1 MDSNRK
7 PRAREKRITENGKG
21 VEKYGQGL
29 GTGPVNNAGNY
40 ASRTEQYQ
48 KQNQAQRTNPLQR
61 PEQRSYQSARRMN
74 TPRPGS
80 GAGQNHSARGT
91 GSGPARASGGSG
103 KLLWIIIVL
112 VMLLGGGKLTGLFD
126 GGNSGNSLPVTSV
139 SGSTNTG
146 GSQSSGSAGSG
157 PASGSSS
164 SASGVSSGSGG
175 INDLLSMLMGSGTGS
190 VYDSLGML
198 SGSSGSHGS
207 QPADYFTS
215 SLPGN
220 TAAADTSVAS
230 GAREKYTVLRGGGK
244 DQVTILVYLCG
255 SDLESRN
262 GMGTA
267 DLKEMANAT
276 IGDRVNLIVY
286 TGGASRWRNSVVS
299 ASQNQIYQ
307 IKNGTLT
314 RLESSAGNAS
324 MTSPDTLAGFIQYG
338 AKHFPAD
345 RMCLILWDHGGGSIS
360 GYGYD
365 EKTGRN
371 QSMTLA
377 GINTALKK
385 GGVRF
390 DFVGF
395 DACLMATVENGL
407 MLNQYADYM
416 IASEETEP
424 GVGWY
429 YTNWLTALNANT
441 SLPTVQVG
449 KMIADDFVAV
459 CAQKC
464 RGQATTLSVVDLAE
478 LAATVPAELK
488 DFSVETNELI
498 QNNEYKKVS
507 TARSVT
513 REFAQ
518 SSRIDQIDLTHFA
531 QNLGTAES
539 RQLADALQGAVKYNR
554 IGGGISN
561 AYGLSIYF
569 PYKRSGQVQKIVSTY
584 EAIGMESEYTRCIQ
598 EFASLEL
605 SGQVSAGCPLSQAGS
620 GQPYG
625 SLLDSLM
632 GGNGS
637 HTSAPSYSGDGLD
650 SLLSGLFSSGGSGSG
665 VSSGSTGSILDLF
678 MGRQMTAKRAAA
690 YILDNHFDASGLV
703 WNGNRI
709 SLSSAQWSNIVS
721 VTRNIFYDDGKGYI
735 DLGLDPDFTIENNSL
750 ISSFDGTCLS
760 INGQPVAYYYLDTV
774 ESGDNYVITG
784 YVPALL
790 NGERVNLMLAFDQ
803 DRPYGY
809 IQGAQKVYG
818 DTEPSTQPKNYI
830 QIGAGDRVQFIC
842 DYFDY
847 QEKFQDNYKLGRE
860 MILGE
865 NPEISN
871 TRIDPARCRVTYCL
885 TDLYQ
890 QPYWTPPAP

>member
-1 MDSNRK
+1 M
-7 PRAREKRITENGKG
+7 EKH
-21 VEKYGQGL
+21 GQGL

-40 ASRTEQYQ
+40 ASRTELYQ
-48 KQNQAQRTNPLQR
+48 KQTQARGTDPFQRPSQVQRQEPYQRPQASGGGTGGNPQPGQRT
-61 PEQRSYQSARRMN
+61 YQSARRMN
-74 TPRPGS
+74 ASQSGARPGS
-80 GAGQNHSARGT
+80 SAGQSHSARGT
-91 GSGPARASGGSG
+91 GTGPNRASGGGG
-103 KLLWIIIVL
+103 KLLGIIVVL

-126 GGNSGNSLPVTSV
+126 GGNSGNSLPVSPV
-139 SGSTNTG
+139 SGGTNTG
-146 GSQSSGSAGSG
+146 SGSS
-157 PASGSSS
+157 SGSSS
-164 SASGVSSGSGG
+164 SASGGVS
-175 INDLLSMLMGSGTGS
+175 DLLSMLMGSGSGS

-198 SGSSGSHGS
+198 SGSSGSHS
-207 QPADYFTS
+207 AQPADYFTS

-220 TAAADTSVAS
+220 SSAADTTVAS

-244 DQVTILVYLCG
+244 DEVTILVYLCG
-255 SDLESRN
+255 SDLESQN

-286 TGGASRWRNSVVS
+286 TGGASRWKNSVVS
-299 ASQNQIYQ
+299 AAQNQIYQ
-307 IKNGTLT
+307 IKNGALT
-314 RLESSAGNAS
+314 RLEASAGNAA

-338 AKHFPAD
+338 AKHFPAN

-365 EKTGRN
+365 EKAGRN

-390 DFVGF
+390 DFIGF

-407 MLNQYADYM
+407 MLDQYADYM

-488 DFSVETNELI
+488 DFSVETNQLI

-518 SSRIDQIDLTHFA
+518 ASRIDQIDLTHFA
-531 QNLGTAES
+531 RNLGTAEG

-569 PYKRSGQVQKIVSTY
+569 PYKRTGQVQKIVSTY

-605 SGQVSAGCPLSQAGS
+605 SGQVSAGSPLSSIGS

-625 SLLDSLM
+625 SMLESLM

-637 HTSAPSYSGDGLD
+637 HYTAPSYTGDGLD
-650 SLLSGLFSSGGSGSG
+650 SLLSGLFSPGGSASG
-665 VSSGSTGSILDLF
+665 VSAGSTGSILDLF

-735 DLGLDPDFTIENNSL
+735 DLGLDPDFTLEGNSL
-750 ISSFDGTCLS
+750 ISSFDGTCMS

-803 DRPYGY
+803 DQPYGY

-818 DTEPSTQPKNYI
+818 GTEPATQPKNYI
-830 QIGAGDRVQFIC
+830 QIGEGDRVQFIC

-847 QEKFQDNYKLGRE
+847 QENYQNSYKLGRE
-860 MILGE
+860 MILGA

-871 TRIDPARCRVTYCL
+871 TRIDAARCRVTYCL